1 MQEYAEDNPG
11 RCFAVY
17 ANPGDVVIVPPYWA
31 HATISANPDKPLTFG
46 AWCDREY
53 GFVYEGVRKHNGI
66 AWYPV
71 FDELNEI
78 QWLENPAY
86 QPSEL
91 ICKSPADYLELGIKK
106 DKSIYCTF
114 EEDPETFLFVP
125 SPQIKEEYW
134 RRFIPYRDFIYN
146 LNTMKTEHNKMLI
159 YIIAMIAATGGL
171 LFGFDTGVISGA
183 IPFFQKDFGI
193 DNNMIELITSAGLL
207 GAILGA
213 LFCGRLTDR
222 LGRKKVILASAV
234 IFAVGAIWSGVAV
247 DAWNLVLAR
256 LFLGIAIGVSSF
268 AVPLYIAEISPAK
281 VRGMFVSM
289 FQLMVTIGVLV
300 SYLSDLYFAD
310 EGDMSCWRPMFYVGV
325 IPACILLVGMIFM
338 PETPRWLMSKGRHSE
353 SIRILKRIE
362 GEEQAKDSFQQ
373 MQEEIKRSE
382 TEKSGWKELLQPWLR
397 TPLIICIGIMFFQ
410 QFVGINTV
418 IYYSPKIFLMAG
430 FDGTVAAIWA
440 SVGVG
445 VVNVIFTVVSVYFVD
460 RLGRRKLYFIGLSG
474 IVVSLLI
481 LGLCFVF
488 VNQLGDSVK
497 WVAILLIFCY
507 VAFFAISIGPLGW
520 LIISEIFPLK
530 LRGLGASLGSLSVW
544 LFNSIVSF
552 TFFKI
557 VKALTIPGKE
567 IILDGENLGN
577 PAGAFWFYG
586 GVAFLA
592 LIWGY
597 FYVPETKGVSLE
609 QIENFWRKRES
620 PRKLK

>member
-1 MQEYAEDNPG
+1 
-11 RCFAVY
+11 
-17 ANPGDVVIVPPYWA
+17 
-31 HATISANPDKPLTFG
+31 
-46 AWCDREY
+46 
-53 GFVYEGVRKHNGI
+53 
-66 AWYPV
+66 
-71 FDELNEI
+71 
-78 QWLENPAY
+78 
-86 QPSEL
+86 
-91 ICKSPADYLELGIKK
+91 
-106 DKSIYCTF
+106 
-114 EEDPETFLFVP
+114 
-125 SPQIKEEYW
+125 
-134 RRFIPYRDFIYN
+134 
-146 LNTMKTEHNKMLI
+146 MKTAHNRMLI
-159 YIIAMIAATGGL
+159 YVIAIIAATGGL

-193 DNNMIELITSAGLL
+193 DNGMVEQITSAGLL

-213 LFCGRLTDR
+213 LFCGKLTDR
-222 LGRKKVILASAV
+222 LGRRKVILASAV
-234 IFAVGAIWSGVAV
+234 IFAVGAVWSGIAA

-256 LFLGIAIGVSSF
+256 LFLGVAIGVSSF
-268 AVPLYIAEISPAK
+268 AVPLYIAEISPTK
-281 VRGMFVSM
+281 VRGTLVSM

-310 EGDMSCWRPMFYVGV
+310 ESDMTCWRPMFYVGV
-325 IPACILLVGMIFM
+325 IPACILLIGMFFM
-338 PETPRWLMSKGRHSE
+338 PETPRWLMSQGRHDE
-353 SIRILKRIE
+353 SIRILNRIE
-362 GEEQAKDSFQQ
+362 GEAQAKISFRQ

-382 TEKSGWKELLQPWLR
+382 AEKSGWRELLQPWLR

-445 VVNVIFTVVSVYFVD
+445 LVNVIFTVVSVYFVD

-474 IVVSLLI
+474 IVVSLLL
-481 LGLCFVF
+481 LGLCFVY

-567 IILDGENLGN
+567 ILTEGEDLGN

-586 GVAFLA
+586 GIAFLA

-609 QIENFWRKRES
+609 QIECFWRKRES

>member
-1 MQEYAEDNPG
+1 
-11 RCFAVY
+11 
-17 ANPGDVVIVPPYWA
+17 
-31 HATISANPDKPLTFG
+31 
-46 AWCDREY
+46 
-53 GFVYEGVRKHNGI
+53 
-66 AWYPV
+66 
-71 FDELNEI
+71 
-78 QWLENPAY
+78 
-86 QPSEL
+86 
-91 ICKSPADYLELGIKK
+91 
-106 DKSIYCTF
+106 
-114 EEDPETFLFVP
+114 
-125 SPQIKEEYW
+125 
-134 RRFIPYRDFIYN
+134 
-146 LNTMKTEHNKMLI
+146 MKTEHNKMLI
-159 YIIAMIAATGGL
+159 NIIAMIAATGGL

-281 VRGMFVSM
+281 VRGMLVSM

-567 IILDGENLGN
+567 IIMDGENLGN

-609 QIENFWRKRES
+609 QIENFWRKRKS

>member
-1 MQEYAEDNPG
+1 
-11 RCFAVY
+11 
-17 ANPGDVVIVPPYWA
+17 
-31 HATISANPDKPLTFG
+31 
-46 AWCDREY
+46 
-53 GFVYEGVRKHNGI
+53 
-66 AWYPV
+66 
-71 FDELNEI
+71 
-78 QWLENPAY
+78 
-86 QPSEL
+86 
-91 ICKSPADYLELGIKK
+91 
-106 DKSIYCTF
+106 
-114 EEDPETFLFVP
+114 
-125 SPQIKEEYW
+125 
-134 RRFIPYRDFIYN
+134 
-146 LNTMKTEHNKMLI
+146 MKTEHNKMLI

-234 IFAVGAIWSGVAV
+234 IFAVGAIWSGIAV

-281 VRGMFVSM
+281 VRGMLVSM

-338 PETPRWLMSKGRHSE
+338 PETPRWLMSKGRHDA

-362 GEEQAKDSFQQ
+362 GEEQAKISFQQ

-445 VVNVIFTVVSVYFVD
+445 VINVIFTVVSVYFVD

-474 IVVSLLI
+474 IVVSLLF

-567 IILDGENLGN
+567 IIMDGENLGN

>member
-1 MQEYAEDNPG
+1 
-11 RCFAVY
+11 
-17 ANPGDVVIVPPYWA
+17 
-31 HATISANPDKPLTFG
+31 
-46 AWCDREY
+46 
-53 GFVYEGVRKHNGI
+53 
-66 AWYPV
+66 
-71 FDELNEI
+71 
-78 QWLENPAY
+78 
-86 QPSEL
+86 
-91 ICKSPADYLELGIKK
+91 
-106 DKSIYCTF
+106 
-114 EEDPETFLFVP
+114 
-125 SPQIKEEYW
+125 
-134 RRFIPYRDFIYN
+134 
-146 LNTMKTEHNKMLI
+146 MKTAHNKMLI
-159 YIIAMIAATGGL
+159 YVIAIIAATGGL

-193 DNNMIELITSAGLL
+193 DNGMVELITSAGVL

-213 LFCGRLTDR
+213 LFCGKLTDR
-222 LGRKKVILASAV
+222 LGRRKVILASAV
-234 IFAVGAIWSGVAV
+234 IFAVGAVWSGIAA

-256 LFLGIAIGVSSF
+256 LFLGVAIGVSSF
-268 AVPLYIAEISPAK
+268 AVPLYIAEISPTK
-281 VRGMFVSM
+281 VRGTLVSM

-310 EGDMSCWRPMFYVGV
+310 ESDMTCWRPMFYVGV
-325 IPACILLVGMIFM
+325 IPACILLIGMFFM
-338 PETPRWLMSKGRHSE
+338 PETPRWLMSQGRHHE
-353 SIRILKRIE
+353 SIRILNRIE
-362 GEEQAKDSFQQ
+362 GEAQAKISFRQ

-382 TEKSGWKELLQPWLR
+382 AEKSGWRELLQPWLR

-445 VVNVIFTVVSVYFVD
+445 LVNVIFTVVSVYFVD

-474 IVVSLLI
+474 IVVSLLL
-481 LGLCFVF
+481 LGLCFVY

-567 IILDGENLGN
+567 ILMEGEDLGN

-586 GVAFLA
+586 GIAFLA

-609 QIENFWRKRES
+609 QIESFWRKRES

>member
-1 MQEYAEDNPG
+1 
-11 RCFAVY
+11 
-17 ANPGDVVIVPPYWA
+17 
-31 HATISANPDKPLTFG
+31 
-46 AWCDREY
+46 
-53 GFVYEGVRKHNGI
+53 
-66 AWYPV
+66 
-71 FDELNEI
+71 
-78 QWLENPAY
+78 
-86 QPSEL
+86 
-91 ICKSPADYLELGIKK
+91 
-106 DKSIYCTF
+106 
-114 EEDPETFLFVP
+114 
-125 SPQIKEEYW
+125 
-134 RRFIPYRDFIYN
+134 
-146 LNTMKTEHNKMLI
+146 MLI
-159 YIIAMIAATGGL
+159 YVIAIIAATGGL

-193 DNNMIELITSAGLL
+193 DNGMVELITSAGLL

-213 LFCGRLTDR
+213 LFCGKLTDR
-222 LGRKKVILASAV
+222 LGRRKVILASAV
-234 IFAVGAIWSGVAV
+234 IFAVGAVWSGIAA

-256 LFLGIAIGVSSF
+256 LFLGVAIGVSSF
-268 AVPLYIAEISPAK
+268 AVPLYIAEISPTK
-281 VRGMFVSM
+281 VRGTLVSM

-310 EGDMSCWRPMFYVGV
+310 ESDMTCWRPMFYVGV
-325 IPACILLVGMIFM
+325 IPACILLIGMFFM
-338 PETPRWLMSKGRHSE
+338 PETPRWLMSQGRHDE
-353 SIRILKRIE
+353 SIRILNRIE
-362 GEEQAKDSFQQ
+362 GEEQAKISFRQ
-373 MQEEIKRSE
+373 MQEEIKRSGA
-382 TEKSGWKELLQPWLR
+382 EKSGWRELLQPWLR

-430 FDGTVAAIWA
+430 FDGAVAAIWA

-445 VVNVIFTVVSVYFVD
+445 LVNVIFTVVSVYFVD

-474 IVVSLLI
+474 IVVSLLL
-481 LGLCFVF
+481 LGLCFVY

-557 VKALTIPGKE
+557 VKVLTIPGKE
-567 IILDGENLGN
+567 ILMEGEDLGN
-577 PAGAFWFYG
+577 PAGAFWFYAG
-586 GVAFLA
+586 IAFLA

-609 QIENFWRKRES
+609 QIESFWRKRES